1 MQETKQHKLTSP
13 HENKEDAHEDL
24 VVCTN
29 KDPVFD
35 GGQYRLNF
43 GGRVT
48 TPSVKNMQIVNAQRV
63 IVAQFGRV
71 GQDTFH
77 LDYRY
82 VIRYMKKNI
91 YDSLLFC
98 VFVSHGAYLFFSWC
112 LLTFIR
118 EYIKGSFKLLSSVR
132 NGLDS
137 I

>member
-1 MQETKQHKLTSP
+1 GQNES
-13 HENKEDAHEDL
+13 EISDEI
-24 VVCTN
+24 VVCTS

-48 TPSVKNMQIVNAQRV
+48 TPSVKNMQIVDETNS

-82 VIRYMKKNI
+82 VI
-91 YDSLLFC
+91 LLN
-98 VFVSHGAYLFFSWC
+98 VVTSNNLLLIWTFS
-112 LLTFIR
+112 
-118 EYIKGSFKLLSSVR
+118 Y
-132 NGLDS
+132 
-137 I
+137 